1 MQTNRNARRAYG
13 TGSIVTR
20 GDNYYGKWRVGNRQI
35 MRKLGPVRKV
45 GTSTG
50 LTKAQAE
57 ARLRK
62 LISETTYVAPEE
74 RLPFGEVAGRYIAH
88 VEHVM
93 GRKPSTIRDYR
104 IIVSKHLAPHF
115 GGKAISRITV
125 D

>member
-1 MQTNRNARRAYG
+1 MQSNRSARRTYG
-13 TGSIVTR
+13 TGSVIIR
-20 GDNYYGKWRVGNRQI
+20 SGSYFGKWRVGDRQV

-62 LISETTYVAPEE
+62 LMAEVKYLAPEE
-74 RLPFGEVAGRYIAH
+74 RVHFGEVADRYINH

-93 GRKPSTIRDYR
+93 GRKPSTVQDYR
-104 IIVSKHLAPHF
+104 IFARKHLA
-115 GGKAISRITV
+115 
-125 D
+125 